1 MKRVIVITGATGTGK
16 TTVSSY
22 LTEHFN
28 IPRIITHTTR
38 PKRPGEQEGVD
49 YYFETPDTFKQNHYL
64 ESVTYA
70 NYQYGSSL
78 EGLARA
84 FSKSDVVSIVLDT
97 KGAETY
103 VHELKSRVTV
113 LFLTVAHP
121 LLLEERL
128 KQRGDQLEMVK
139 NRLKSDEYRRD
150 LKLPSALKGVAKIM
164 QNDDWQKTQLRLNKF
179 IASLIETKS
188 PQA

>member
-1 MKRVIVITGATGTGK
+1 MKHVIVITGATGTGK

-22 LTEHFN
+22 LTEQFH

-49 YYFETPDTFKQNHYL
+49 YYFETPETFKQNHYL
-64 ESVTYA
+64 ESVHYA

-84 FSKSDVVSIVLDT
+84 FSKSDLVSIVLDT

-103 VHELKSRVTV
+103 VKELETRVSV

-121 LLLEERL
+121 LLLKERL
-128 KQRGDQLEMVK
+128 EQRGDQLEMVK
-139 NRLKSDEYRRD
+139 NRLASDEYRRD
-150 LKLPSALKGVAKIM
+150 LTLPAGLSGIATVI
-164 QNDDWQKTQLRLNKF
+164 QNDNWDTTKNRLDKF
-179 IASLIETKS
+179 VAELTTTTS
-188 PQA
+188 PKA